1 MSRSGESDLR
11 ALLANLNPEM
21 QEGVFVF
28 VTIPDAEKI
37 PEEIDQIL
45 QFRED
50 EGRTLILPRNQ
61 AEAAG
66 LEYSFPCRH
75 IILTVHS
82 HLSAVGLL
90 AHVTALLSEAGISVN
105 VVSGY
110 YHDHLF
116 VPLKS
121 AEKALRVLK
130 SLHS

>member
-11 ALLANLNPEM
+11 ALLANLNPEL

-28 VTIPDAEKI
+28 VTVSE
-37 PEEIDQIL
+37 PENLPAKTDPIL
-45 QFRED
+45 QFSEN
-50 EGRTLILPRNQ
+50 EGTTLILPRNQ

-66 LEYSFPCRH
+66 LDYRFPCRH

-90 AHVTALLSEAGISVN
+90 SRVTAVLADAGISVN

-116 VPLKS
+116 VPPES
-121 AEKALRVLK
+121 ADEALKALA
-130 SLHS
+130 SLQ